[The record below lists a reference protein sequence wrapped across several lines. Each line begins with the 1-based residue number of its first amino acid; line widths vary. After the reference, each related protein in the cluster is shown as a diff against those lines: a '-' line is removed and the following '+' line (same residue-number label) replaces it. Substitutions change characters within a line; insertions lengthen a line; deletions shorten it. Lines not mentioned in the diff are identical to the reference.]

1 MCIRDRSYETI
12 GSFDPAITNQYGY
25 SGLIQFS
32 PDNQRTYG
40 VNANSTFEE
49 QAQAAAQYLIDRG
62 VRPGDG
68 MSRIYAAILIG
79 NADGRGPNG
88 EDYMN
93 AKDANGNS
101 VNSALKDLLP
111 GGGHYQNGLRILRG
125 E

>member
-1 MCIRDRSYETI
+1 MSYETI
-12 GSFDPAITNQYGY
+12 GTFDPAITNQFGY

-32 PDNQRTYG
+32 PDNQRAYG

-79 NADGRGPNG
+79 NADGRGPN
-88 EDYMN
+88 
-93 AKDANGNS
+93 
-101 VNSALKDLLP
+101 
-111 GGGHYQNGLRILRG
+111 QNGLRILRG